1 MQLARSLRRTVLVA
15 ALAILLLQ
23 ALATGLMV
31 ERGRQEALAHSNQT
45 VERIGRAVEA
55 NINRHF
61 TQVESLLFGL
71 PVILGPVRDGRFDAN
86 RANEVLQELNNQ
98 NLIFRDLL
106 LLDASGQAV
115 ATALSVY
122 RRRRLP
128 LPSGPNFNESGLH
141 EGGLRIGGP
150 IRNPASREWGLF
162 FAHPVSVAGLANATA
177 MAEIPLLNLG
187 TLLASGGDAPGLRI
201 TLLRND
207 GMLLA
212 ALPHDES
219 VIATRPDAA
228 GEPPSLSLTRPT
240 LYGNLTIR
248 VTMSREAALAT
259 WASERWPAILFSAA
273 FALLVITLAG
283 LLTVMLRQR
292 ERAEGDR
299 DRWRSTLASALDSMT
314 DGFVLFG
321 PDDRLVICNQRFREM
336 YALSAPFIREGAS
349 FRDIMRE
356 GALRGQFPQLTG
368 DIEAAIDEMVRWRR
382 SKGTPLES
390 LLPDGRWLLI
400 TERMT
405 PDGGTIG
412 IRTDITELKRANQEL
427 AVARDAAH
435 AEDEAKSL
443 FLARMSHELRTP
455 LNSMLGFAQALLQD
469 NNLGPTQRDQL
480 RLLHDAGG
488 HLRELV
494 NRLLDLTKIEA
505 GQLDLD
511 SRPVTLRPLFEACA
525 GLMAPD
531 VDRKRLRLSLDI
543 APNTPEVVE
552 ADAMRLRQ
560 MLLNLLS
567 NAVKFTPAG
576 GRVDLR
582 VRALGGVPQG
592 GSVPQGGRIPQGSS
606 VPQGG
611 RGLPGVRIE
620 VQDSGPGVPL
630 DKRHLLFR
638 DFTQISPHS
647 EPEGLGTGL
656 GLAITARLAAAMGGA
671 IGCDSEPGAGALFWL
686 ELPLPERAGRIEP
699 APPSEP
705 FHGPPAGAPSG
716 DTTGSLYVL
725 VADDLAPNRLV
736 VQALLAPAGHRLDF
750 VNSGGAAISAVERE
764 RYDIV
769 LMDMHMPGID
779 GLEATRRIRA
789 LPLPRGEVPIL
800 GVTAST
806 QPEEISACYE
816 AGMDGHLA
824 KPIDR
829 DALLAAMRHLVAGHS
844 WRSVPNVRL
853 ATITAPADAAPLVNE
868 ATMRRA
874 LGELGPLAAHAM
886 RDMVEEI
893 RQGCEVLSSTAI
905 TRDVGRLRQ
914 AAHMVM
920 EPARSLGAER
930 LTAAID
936 RLQRAVR
943 AGQDITPHL
952 RALAPIAAQ
961 TLPLLETVAVGA

>member
-1 MQLARSLRRTVLVA
+1 MTRSLRRTVLVA
-15 ALAILLLQ
+15 AVAILLVQ
-23 ALATGLMV
+23 ALATGLML
-31 ERGRQEALAHSNQT
+31 ERGRQEAIAQANQT
-45 VERIGRAVEA
+45 VDRIARAVEA

-71 PVILGPVRDGRFDAN
+71 PVILGPARDGRFDPA
-86 RANEVLQELNNQ
+86 RASEVLQELNNQ
-98 NLIFRDLL
+98 NLIYRDLL
-106 LLDASGQAV
+106 LLDSSGQAV

-128 LPSGPNFNESGLH
+128 VPTGPSFNESGLH
-141 EGGLRIGGP
+141 DGGLRIGGP

-162 FAHPVSVAGLANATA
+162 FANPVSVAGLPNATA
-177 MAEIPLLNLG
+177 MAEIPLAHLS
-187 TLLASGGDAPGLRI
+187 TLLASGGEAPGLRI
-201 TLLRND
+201 TLMRND

-212 ALPHDES
+212 ALPHEEAQ
-219 VIATRPDAA
+219 IATKPDATT
-228 GEPPSLSLTRPT
+228 GPPVLALTRPT

-248 VTMSREAALAT
+248 VTMTRDAALAA
-259 WASERWPAILFSAA
+259 WSADRWPAILFSAA
-273 FALLVITLAG
+273 FGMLIVTLAG
-283 LLTVMLRQR
+283 LLSIMLRQR
-292 ERAEGDR
+292 ERAESDR

-336 YALSAPFIREGAS
+336 YALSAPFIREGAY

-382 SKGTPLES
+382 SKGPPLES
-390 LLPDGRWLLI
+390 LLPDGRWILI

-412 IRTDITELKRANQEL
+412 IRTDITELKRANEEL
-427 AVARDAAH
+427 ARARDAAH
-435 AEDEAKSL
+435 AEDEAKGM

-455 LNSMLGFAQALLQD
+455 LNSMLGFAQALMQD
-469 NNLGPTQRDQL
+469 NNLGHTQRDQL

-511 SRPVTLRPLFEACA
+511 ARPVTLRPLFEACV

-531 VDRKRLRLSLDI
+531 VDRKRLRLTLDI
-543 APNTPEVVE
+543 SPAMPEVVE

-567 NAVKFTPAG
+567 NAVKFTPTG

-582 VRALGGVPQG
+582 VRTLGRNQV
-592 GSVPQGGRIPQGSS
+592 
-606 VPQGG
+606 
-611 RGLPGVRIE
+611 GLRIE
-620 VQDSGPGVPL
+620 VQDSGPGVPP

-638 DFTQISPHS
+638 DFTQISPHAES
-647 EPEGLGTGL
+647 EGLGTGL
-656 GLAITARLAAAMGGA
+656 GLAITARLAGAMGGS

-686 ELPLPERAGRIEP
+686 ELPLRTLSARPEP
-699 APPSEP
+699 VAPIVPSVP
-705 FHGPPAGAPSG
+705 LPAG
-716 DTTGSLYVL
+716 LRVL

-736 VQALLAPAGHRLDF
+736 IQALLAPAGHHVDF
-750 VNSGGAAISAVERE
+750 VNSGSGAVSTVERE
-764 RYDIV
+764 SYDIV
-769 LMDMHMPGID
+769 LMDVHMPGMD

-789 LPLPRGEVPIL
+789 LPAPKGATPIL

-806 QPEEISACYE
+806 LPEEVSACYE

-829 DALLAAMRHLVAGHS
+829 DALFAAMAELMAGHS
-844 WRSVPNVRL
+844 WRAAL
-853 ATITAPADAAPLVNE
+853 PAMVLPPDEPPLVNRI
-868 ATMRRA
+868 TLRRA
-874 LGELGPLAAHAM
+874 LAELGPMASHAM
-886 RDMVEEI
+886 HDMVDEI
-893 RQGCEVLSSTAI
+893 IQGCDVLAEPHI
-905 TRDVGRLRQ
+905 ARDVTRMRQ

-930 LTAAID
+930 LTAGID
-936 RLQRAVR
+936 RLQRAIR
-943 AGQDITPHL
+943 AGQDVTPYL
-952 RALAPIAAQ
+952 QAVPRIVAE
-961 TLPLLETVAVGA
+961 TVPLLESVSVGA

>member
-1 MQLARSLRRTVLVA
+1 MSRSLRRTVLGA
-15 ALAILLLQ
+15 AVAILLVQ
-23 ALATGLMV
+23 ALATALMV
-31 ERGRQEALAHSNQT
+31 ERGRQEALGQANQT
-45 VERIGRAVEA
+45 VERIARAVEA

-71 PVILGPVRDGRFDAN
+71 PVILGPARDGRFDAN
-86 RANEVLQELNNQ
+86 RASEVLQELNNQ
-98 NLIFRDLL
+98 NLIYRDILV
-106 LLDASGQAV
+106 LDSTGQAV

-128 LPSGPNFNESGLH
+128 GPTGPSFNESGLH

-162 FAHPVSVAGLANATA
+162 FAHPVNISGLPNATA
-177 MAEIPLLNLG
+177 MAEIPLANLSQ
-187 TLLASGGDAPGLRI
+187 LLASGGDAPGLRI
-201 TLLRND
+201 TLMRND
-207 GMLLA
+207 GLLLA
-212 ALPHDES
+212 ALPHEEA
-219 VIATRPDAA
+219 VIATRPDPAA
-228 GEPPSLSLTRPT
+228 EPPVVALRRPT

-248 VTMSREAALAT
+248 VTMTREAALAA
-259 WASERWPAILFSAA
+259 WSADRWPAILFSAA
-273 FALLVITLAG
+273 FGLLIITLAG
-283 LLTVMLRQR
+283 LLSIMLRQR
-292 ERAEGDR
+292 ERSEGDR
-299 DRWRSTLASALDSMT
+299 DRWRTTLANALDSMS

-382 SKGTPLES
+382 SKGPPLES
-390 LLPDGRWLLI
+390 LLPDGRWILI

-412 IRTDITELKRANQEL
+412 IRTDITELKRANEEL
-427 AVARDAAH
+427 ARARDAAH
-435 AEDEAKSL
+435 AEDVAKGM

-455 LNSMLGFAQALLQD
+455 LNSMLGFAQALMSD
-469 NNLGPTQRDQL
+469 NKLGHTQRDQL
-480 RLLHDAGG
+480 RLLHDAGT

-511 SRPVTLRPLFEACA
+511 LRPVALHPLFEACV

-531 VDRKRLRLSLDI
+531 VDRKRLRLALDLSPAI
-543 APNTPEVVE
+543 PEMVE

-567 NAVKFTPAG
+567 NAIKFTPDG

-582 VRALGGVPQG
+582 VRPLARGQQG
-592 GSVPQGGRIPQGSS
+592 
-606 VPQGG
+606 
-611 RGLPGVRIE
+611 LRIE
-620 VQDSGPGVPL
+620 VQDSGPGVPP

-638 DFTQISPHS
+638 DFTQISPHGES
-647 EPEGLGTGL
+647 AGLGTGL

-671 IGCDSEPGAGALFWL
+671 IGCESEPGAGALFWL
-686 ELPLPERAGRIEP
+686 ELPLRTLAERP
-699 APPSEP
+699 APVPMP
-705 FHGPPAGAPSG
+705 PPAPLHPDMRG
-716 DTTGSLYVL
+716 LLVL

-736 VQALLAPAGHRLDF
+736 VQALLAPAGHRVEF
-750 VNSGGAAISAVERE
+750 VSSGAAAVTAVEGHAF
-764 RYDIV
+764 DIV
-769 LMDMHMPGID
+769 LMDVHMPGMD
-779 GLEATRRIRA
+779 GLEATRRIRM
-789 LPLPRGEVPIL
+789 LPAPKGSVPIL

-806 QPEEISACYE
+806 LPEEISACYE

-829 DALLAAMRHLVAGHS
+829 DALLAAMQDLVAGHS
-844 WRSVPNVRL
+844 WRSAL
-853 ATITAPADAAPLVNE
+853 PAMTQPRPEEPPLVNE
-868 ATMRRA
+868 ATLRRSLA
-874 LGELGPLAAHAM
+874 DLGALAAHAM
-886 RDMVEEI
+886 HDMVEEI
-893 RQGCEVLSSTAI
+893 REGCAVLAEARI
-905 TRDVGRLRQ
+905 ARDVTRMRQ

-930 LTAAID
+930 LTTGID
-936 RLQRAVR
+936 RLQRAIR
-943 AGQDITPHL
+943 AGQDVTPHL
-952 RALAPIAAQ
+952 DALPAIAAE
-961 TLPLLETVAVGA
+961 TLPLLQRVAVSA

>member
-1 MQLARSLRRTVLVA
+1 MDLTRSLRRTVIGA
-15 ALAILLLQ
+15 AVAILLVQ
-23 ALATGLMV
+23 ALATALLV
-31 ERGRQEALAHSNQT
+31 ERGRQEAIAQANHT
-45 VERIGRAVEA
+45 IERIARAVET
-55 NINRHF
+55 NINRNF

-71 PVILGPVRDGRFDAN
+71 PVILGPARDGRFDAN

-98 NLIFRDLL
+98 NLIYRDILV
-106 LLDASGQAV
+106 LDGSGQAV

-128 LPSGPNFNESGLH
+128 IPTGPSFNESGLH

-162 FAHPVSVAGLANATA
+162 FAHPVIVAGLPNATA
-177 MAEIPLLNLG
+177 MAEIPLAHLSL
-187 TLLASGGDAPGLRI
+187 LLASGGDAPGLRI

-212 ALPHDES
+212 ALPHEQS
-219 VIATRPDAA
+219 EIATRADLVA
-228 GEPPSLSLTRPT
+228 EPPVLAMTRPT

-248 VTMSREAALAT
+248 VTMTREAALAA
-259 WASERWPAILFSAA
+259 WSSDRWPALLFSAA
-273 FALLVITLAG
+273 FGLLIITLAG

-382 SKGTPLES
+382 SKGAPLES
-390 LLPDGRWLLI
+390 ILPDGRWILV

-412 IRTDITELKRANQEL
+412 IRTDITELKRANEEL
-427 AVARDAAH
+427 ARARDAAH
-435 AEDEAKSL
+435 AEDEAKGM

-455 LNSMLGFAQALLQD
+455 LNSMLGFSQALMQD
-469 NNLGPTQRDQL
+469 NQLGPTQRDQL

-511 SRPVTLRPLFEACA
+511 ARPVTLRPLFEACA

-531 VDRKRLRLSLDI
+531 VDRKHLRLSLDLS
-543 APNTPEVVE
+543 PRMPEVVE

-567 NAVKFTPAG
+567 NAVKFTPNG

-582 VRALGGVPQG
+582 VRSLA
-592 GSVPQGGRIPQGSS
+592 
-606 VPQGG
+606 
-611 RGLPGVRIE
+611 RGQPGIRIE
-620 VQDSGPGVPL
+620 VQDSGPGVPA
-630 DKRHLLFR
+630 DKRHMLFR

-647 EPEGLGTGL
+647 ESGGLGTGL

-671 IGCDSEPGAGALFWL
+671 IGCDSEPGTGALFWL
-686 ELPLPERAGRIEP
+686 ELPLRELTLRPEPVAAPP
-699 APPSEP
+699 APA
-705 FHGPPAGAPSG
+705 PAYPGGLS
-716 DTTGSLYVL
+716 VL
-725 VADDLAPNRLV
+725 VVDDLAPNRLV
-736 VQALLAPAGHRLDF
+736 VQALLAPAGHRMDF
-750 VNSGGAAISAVERE
+750 VNSGLAAISAVERQD
-764 RYDIV
+764 YDIV
-769 LMDMHMPGID
+769 LMDLHMPGLD
-779 GLEATRRIRA
+779 GLEATRRIR
-789 LPLPRGEVPIL
+789 LMPSPRGEIPIL

-806 QPEEISACYE
+806 LPEEVSACYE

-829 DALLAAMRHLVAGHS
+829 DALLAAMAALVAGHS
-844 WRSVPNVRL
+844 WRAALPAML
-853 ATITAPADAAPLVNE
+853 AAPDEPPLVNE
-868 ATMRRA
+868 ATLRRA
-874 LGELGPLAAHAM
+874 LTELGVLASHAM
-886 RDMVEEI
+886 HDMVDEI
-893 RQGCEVLSSTAI
+893 RQGCAVLAAPHIS
-905 TRDVGRLRQ
+905 RDVARMRQ

-920 EPARSLGAER
+920 EPARSLGAEQ
-930 LTAAID
+930 LVTGID
-936 RLQRAVR
+936 RLQRAIR
-943 AGQDITPHL
+943 AGQDVTTHL
-952 RALAPIAAQ
+952 RALPAIASA
-961 TLPLLETVAVGA
+961 TLPLLDRVVVGA

>member
-1 MQLARSLRRTVLVA
+1 MQLTRSLRRTVLGA
-15 ALAILLLQ
+15 AVAILLVQL
-23 ALATGLMV
+23 LATALTI
-31 ERGRQEALAHSNQT
+31 ERGRQEAISRGNQT
-45 VERIGRAVEA
+45 VERIARAVES

-61 TQVESLLFGL
+61 TQVEALLFGL
-71 PVILGPVRDGRFDAN
+71 PVILGPARDGRFDPN
-86 RANEVLQELNNQ
+86 RASDVLQELNNQ
-98 NLIFRDLL
+98 NLIYRDIL

-128 LPSGPNFNESGLH
+128 VPSGPSFNESGLH

-162 FAHPVSVAGLANATA
+162 FAHPVSVAGLPNATA
-177 MAEIPLLNLG
+177 MAEIPLAHLS

-212 ALPHDES
+212 AQPHDEAQ
-219 VIATRPDAA
+219 IATRPDAA
-228 GEPPSLSLTRPT
+228 DEVPVLALTRPT

-248 VTMSREAALAT
+248 VTMTRETALAS
-259 WASERWPAILFSAA
+259 WSADRWPAILFSAA
-273 FALLVITLAG
+273 FGLLIITLAG

-336 YALSAPFIREGAS
+336 YALSAPFIREGAA

-382 SKGTPLES
+382 SKGAPLES
-390 LLPDGRWLLI
+390 LLPDGRWILI

-412 IRTDITELKRANQEL
+412 IRTDITELKRANEEL
-427 AVARDAAH
+427 ARARDAAH
-435 AEDEAKSL
+435 AEDEAKGM

-469 NNLGPTQRDQL
+469 NTLGHAQREQL
-480 RLLHDAGG
+480 RHMHDAGG

-511 SRPVTLRPLFEACA
+511 ARPVTLRPLFEACA

-531 VDRKRLRLSLDI
+531 VERKRQRLSIDI
-543 APNTPEVVE
+543 GHTTPEVVE

-567 NAVKFTPAG
+567 NAVKFTPDG
-576 GRVDLR
+576 GRVELR
-582 VRALGGVPQG
+582 VRGLM
-592 GSVPQGGRIPQGSS
+592 
-606 VPQGG
+606 
-611 RGLPGVRIE
+611 RGQPGVRIE
-620 VQDSGPGVPL
+620 VQDNGPGVPPE
-630 DKRHLLFR
+630 KQHMLFR
-638 DFTQISPHS
+638 EFGQISPHS
-647 EPEGLGTGL
+647 ESGGLGTGL
-656 GLAITARLAAAMGGA
+656 GLAITARLAHAMGGA

-686 ELPLPERAGRIEP
+686 DLPLRTLPGRSPADAHP
-699 APPSEP
+699 APRSQ
-705 FHGPPAGAPSG
+705 PPPG
-716 DTTGSLYVL
+716 LRVL

-736 VQALLAPAGHRLDF
+736 IQALLVPAGHRVDF
-750 VNSGGAAISAVERE
+750 VSSGVGAISAVERE

-769 LMDMHMPGID
+769 LMDMHMPGMD

-789 LPLPRGEVPIL
+789 LGSPRGEVPIL

-806 QPEEISACYE
+806 MPEEISACYE

-829 DALLAAMRHLVAGHS
+829 DALLAAMAELVAGHS
-844 WRSVPNVRL
+844 WRAALP
-853 ATITAPADAAPLVNE
+853 AMAAPPDDAAVVNE
-868 ATMRRA
+868 SILRRA
-874 LGELGPLAAHAM
+874 LAELGPLAGHAM
-886 RDMVEEI
+886 QDMVEEI
-893 RQGCEVLSSTAI
+893 RQGCEVLASPNIA
-905 TRDVGRLRQ
+905 RDVSGMRQ

-936 RLQRAVR
+936 RLQRAIR
-943 AGQDITPHL
+943 AGRDVSPHL
-952 RALAPIAAQ
+952 RALPGIA
-961 TLPLLETVAVGA
+961 LETLDLLQRVSIDA

>member
-1 MQLARSLRRTVLVA
+1 MSCRGLGSPTGHAAPLTRSLRRTVVGTAVAVLLV
-15 ALAILLLQ
+15 Q

-31 ERGRQEALAHSNQT
+31 ERGRQEALAQANQT
-45 VERIGRAVEA
+45 IERIARAVEA

-71 PVILGPVRDGRFDAN
+71 PVILGPARDGRFDAN

-98 NLIFRDLL
+98 NLIYRDILV
-106 LLDASGQAV
+106 LDSTSQAV

-128 LPSGPNFNESGLH
+128 GPTGPSFNESGLH

-162 FAHPVSVAGLANATA
+162 FAHPVNISGLANATA
-177 MAEIPLLNLG
+177 MAEIPLANLSQ
-187 TLLASGGDAPGLRI
+187 LLASGGDAPGLRI
-201 TLLRND
+201 TLMRND
-207 GMLLA
+207 GLLLA
-212 ALPHDES
+212 ALPHDEGL
-219 VIATRPDAA
+219 IATRPDPAA
-228 GEPPSLSLTRPT
+228 EPPVLALTRPT

-248 VTMSREAALAT
+248 VTMTREAALAA
-259 WASERWPAILFSAA
+259 WSADRWPAILFSGA
-273 FALLVITLAG
+273 FGLLIITLAG
-283 LLTVMLRQR
+283 LLSIMLRQR
-292 ERAEGDR
+292 ERTEGDR
-299 DRWRSTLASALDSMT
+299 DRWRTTLANALDSMT

-382 SKGTPLES
+382 SKGAPLES
-390 LLPDGRWLLI
+390 LLPDGRWILI

-412 IRTDITELKRANQEL
+412 IRTDITELKRANEEL
-427 AVARDAAH
+427 ARARDAAH
-435 AEDEAKSL
+435 AEDVAKGM

-455 LNSMLGFAQALLQD
+455 LNSMLGFAQALMQD
-469 NNLGPTQRDQL
+469 NNLGHTQRDQL

-511 SRPVTLRPLFEACA
+511 LRPVALRPLFEACV

-531 VDRKRLRLSLDI
+531 VERKRLRLSLDLSP
-543 APNTPEVVE
+543 AMPEMVE

-567 NAVKFTPAG
+567 NAIKFTPDG

-582 VRALGGVPQG
+582 VRTLA
-592 GSVPQGGRIPQGSS
+592 
-606 VPQGG
+606 
-611 RGLPGVRIE
+611 RGQAGLRIE
-620 VQDSGPGVPL
+620 VQDSGPGVPP

-638 DFTQISPHS
+638 DFAQISPHGES
-647 EPEGLGTGL
+647 EGLGTGL

-671 IGCDSEPGAGALFWL
+671 IGCESEAGSGALFWL
-686 ELPLPERAGRIEP
+686 ELPLRTLAGRPVPEPVP
-699 APPSEP
+699 APVASMADMP
-705 FHGPPAGAPSG
+705 G
-716 DTTGSLYVL
+716 LLVL

-736 VQALLAPAGHRLDF
+736 IQALLAPAGHRVEF
-750 VNSGGAAISAVERE
+750 VSSGSAAVSAVEHHAF
-764 RYDIV
+764 DIV
-769 LMDMHMPGID
+769 LMDVHMPGMD
-779 GLEATRRIRA
+779 GLEATRRIRT
-789 LPLPRGEVPIL
+789 LPAPKGAIPIL

-806 QPEEISACYE
+806 LPEEISACYE

-829 DALLAAMRHLVAGHS
+829 DALLAAMQELVSGHS
-844 WRSVPNVRL
+844 WRAALPAMVPEE
-853 ATITAPADAAPLVNE
+853 PPLVNE
-868 ATMRRA
+868 ATLRRSVA
-874 LGELGPLAAHAM
+874 DLGALAAHAM
-886 RDMVEEI
+886 HDMVEEI
-893 RQGCEVLSSTAI
+893 REGCAVLAEPRI
-905 TRDVGRLRQ
+905 ARDVTRMRQ

-930 LTAAID
+930 LTNGID
-936 RLQRAVR
+936 RLQRAIR
-943 AGQDITPHL
+943 AGQDVTPHL
-952 RALAPIAAQ
+952 AALPGIVAE
-961 TLPLLETVAVGA
+961 TLPLLQRVAVSA

>member
-1 MQLARSLRRTVLVA
+1 MGWLCKRQRASLGHGPALTRSLRRSVLGA
-15 ALAILLLQ
+15 AVGILLVQ

-31 ERGRQEALAHSNQT
+31 ERGRQEAITQANQT
-45 VERIGRAVEA
+45 IERIARAVEA
-55 NINRHF
+55 NVNRHF

-71 PVILGPVRDGRFDAN
+71 PVILGPARDGRFDAA
-86 RANEVLQELNNQ
+86 RASEVLQELNNQ
-98 NLIFRDLL
+98 NLIYRDLL
-106 LLDASGQAV
+106 LLDPAGQAV

-128 LPSGPNFNESGLH
+128 VPTGPSFNDSGLH

-162 FAHPVSVAGLANATA
+162 FASPVAVAGLPNATA
-177 MAEIPLLNLG
+177 MAEIPLAHLSI
-187 TLLASGGDAPGLRI
+187 LLASGGDAPGLRI
-201 TLLRND
+201 TLMRND

-212 ALPHDES
+212 ALPHEEA
-219 VIATRPDAA
+219 VIATKPDPAL
-228 GEPPSLSLTRPT
+228 EPPVLAIARPT

-248 VTMSREAALAT
+248 VTMTREAALAA
-259 WASERWPAILFSAA
+259 WSAERWPAILFSAA
-273 FALLVITLAG
+273 FGLLIITLAG
-283 LLTVMLRQR
+283 LLSIMLRQR
-292 ERAEGDR
+292 ERTEGDR
-299 DRWRSTLASALDSMT
+299 DRWRTTLANALDSMT

-349 FRDIMRE
+349 FRDIMRQ

-382 SKGTPLES
+382 SKGQPLES
-390 LLPDGRWLLI
+390 LLPDGRWILI

-412 IRTDITELKRANQEL
+412 IRTDITELKRANAEL
-427 AVARDAAH
+427 ANARDAAH
-435 AEDEAKSL
+435 AEHEAKGM

-455 LNSMLGFAQALLQD
+455 LNSILGFAQALMED
-469 NNLGPTQRDQL
+469 NNLGHTQRDQL

-511 SRPVTLRPLFEACA
+511 TRPVALRQLFEACV

-531 VDRKRLRLSLDI
+531 VDRKRMRLSLDLSP
-543 APNTPEVVE
+543 AMPEMVE

-567 NAVKFTPAG
+567 NAVKFTPEG

-582 VRALGGVPQG
+582 VRTLGQG
-592 GSVPQGGRIPQGSS
+592 RT
-606 VPQGG
+606 
-611 RGLPGVRIE
+611 GLRIE
-620 VQDSGPGVPL
+620 VQDSGPGIPQ
-630 DKRHLLFR
+630 DKRHLLFS
-638 DFTQISPHS
+638 DFTQISPHGES
-647 EPEGLGTGL
+647 EGLGTGL
-656 GLAITARLAAAMGGA
+656 GLAITSRLAQAMGGS
-671 IGCDSEPGAGALFWL
+671 IGCESEPGAGALFWL
-686 ELPLPERAGRIEP
+686 ELPLRALAGRAPVVEP
-699 APPSEP
+699 GLRSGPRPMAPGL
-705 FHGPPAGAPSG
+705 HI
-716 DTTGSLYVL
+716 L
-725 VADDLAPNRLV
+725 VADDLAPNRMV
-736 VQALLAPAGHRLDF
+736 VQALLAPAGHRVDF
-750 VNSGGAAISAVERE
+750 VNSGSAAVHAVERDDF
-764 RYDIV
+764 DIV
-769 LMDMHMPGID
+769 LMDMHMPGMD

-789 LPLPRGEVPIL
+789 LGGTAGAIPIL

-806 QPEEISACYE
+806 LPEEISACYE

-829 DALLAAMRHLVAGHS
+829 DALLAAMAELVAGRS
-844 WRSVPNVRL
+844 WRSNLP
-853 ATITAPADAAPLVNE
+853 AMAPEQPPLVNDV
-868 ATMRRA
+868 TLRRSLKD
-874 LGELGPLAAHAM
+874 LGALAAHAM
-886 RDMVEEI
+886 QDMVEEI
-893 RQGCEVLSSTAI
+893 RQGCAVLAEAQI
-905 TRDVGRLRQ
+905 ARDVGRMRQ

-930 LTAAID
+930 LTHGID
-936 RLQRAVR
+936 RLQRAIR
-943 AGQDITPHL
+943 AGQDVAPHL
-952 RALAPIAAQ
+952 RALPHIVAE
-961 TLPLLETVAVGA
+961 TLPLLQRVAVSA

>member
-1 MQLARSLRRTVLVA
+1 MQLARSLRRTVLIA
-15 ALAILLLQ
+15 ALAILLVQ
-23 ALATGLMV
+23 ILATGLMV
-31 ERGRQEALAHSNQT
+31 ERGRQEALAQANQT

-71 PVILGPVRDGRFDAN
+71 PVILGPARDGRFDAN
-86 RANEVLQELNNQ
+86 RASEVLQELNNQ
-98 NLIFRDLL
+98 NLIYRDLL

-128 LPSGPNFNESGLH
+128 VPSGPTFNESGLH

-162 FAHPVSVAGLANATA
+162 FANPVTVSGLPNATA
-177 MAEIPLLNLG
+177 MAEIPLMNLG

-201 TLLRND
+201 TLMRND

-212 ALPHDES
+212 ALPHDER
-219 VIATRPDAA
+219 VIATKPDAA
-228 GEPPSLSLTRPT
+228 AEPPSLAITRPT

-248 VTMSREAALAT
+248 VTMTREAALAA
-259 WASERWPAILFSAA
+259 WSSERWPALLFSAA

-299 DRWRSTLASALDSMT
+299 DRWRSTLSSALDSMS

-356 GALRGQFPQLTG
+356 GALRGQFPQLKG

-382 SKGTPLES
+382 SKGAPLES
-390 LLPDGRWLLI
+390 LLPDGRWILI

-412 IRTDITELKRANQEL
+412 IRTDITELKRANEEL
-427 AVARDAAH
+427 AAARDAAH
-435 AEDEAKSL
+435 AEDEAKGL

-469 NNLGPTQRDQL
+469 NNLGHTQRDQL

-505 GQLDLD
+505 GKLDLD
-511 SRPVTLRPLFEACA
+511 ARPVTLRPLFEACA

-543 APNTPEVVE
+543 APNTPDVVE

-582 VRALGGVPQG
+582 VRGL
-592 GSVPQGGRIPQGSS
+592 
-606 VPQGG
+606 G
-611 RGLPGVRIE
+611 RGQPGLRIE

-638 DFTQISPHS
+638 DFTQISPHN

-686 ELPLPERAGRIEP
+686 ELPLPELTGRAEP
-699 APPSEP
+699 EPVAPPQTM
-705 FHGPPAGAPSG
+705 
-716 DTTGSLYVL
+716 TTASLRVL

-736 VQALLAPAGHRLDF
+736 VQALLAPAGHRIDF

-769 LMDMHMPGID
+769 LMDVHMPGLD

-789 LPLPRGEVPIL
+789 LPSPKGEVPIL

-806 QPEEISACYE
+806 LPEEISACYE

-829 DALLAAMRHLVAGHS
+829 DALLAAMRELVAGHS
-844 WRSVPNVRL
+844 WRSVLP
-853 ATITAPADAAPLVNE
+853 AMSAAPEAPPLVNE
-868 ATMRRA
+868 ATLRRA

-893 RQGCEVLSSTAI
+893 RQGCDVLGGAAI
-905 TRDVGRLRQ
+905 ARDVTRMRQ

-936 RLQRAVR
+936 RLQRAIR
-943 AGQDITPHL
+943 AGQDVTPHL
-952 RALAPIAAQ
+952 RALPVIASE
-961 TLPLLETVAVGA
+961 TLPLLETVSVGV

>member
-1 MQLARSLRRTVLVA
+1 M
-15 ALAILLLQ
+15 AILLVQ
-23 ALATGLMV
+23 ALATGLMI
-31 ERGRQEALAHSNQT
+31 ERGRQEALAQAKQT
-45 VERIGRAVEA
+45 VERIARAVEA

-71 PVILGPVRDGRFDAN
+71 PVILGPARDGRFDAN
-86 RANEVLQELNNQ
+86 RASEVLQELNNQ
-98 NLIFRDLL
+98 NLIYRDILV
-106 LLDASGQAV
+106 LDSTGQAV

-128 LPSGPNFNESGLH
+128 GPTGPSFNESGLH

-162 FAHPVSVAGLANATA
+162 FAHPVNIAGLPNATA
-177 MAEIPLLNLG
+177 MAEIPLANLSQ
-187 TLLASGGDAPGLRI
+187 LLASGGDAPGLRI
-201 TLLRND
+201 TLMRND
-207 GMLLA
+207 GLLLA
-212 ALPHDES
+212 ALPHDEGL
-219 VIATRPDAA
+219 IATRPDPTA
-228 GEPPSLSLTRPT
+228 EPPVLALTRPT

-248 VTMSREAALAT
+248 VTMTREAALVA
-259 WASERWPAILFSAA
+259 WSSDRWPAILFSAA
-273 FALLVITLAG
+273 FGLLIITLAG
-283 LLTVMLRQR
+283 LLSIMLRQR
-292 ERAEGDR
+292 ERSEGDR
-299 DRWRSTLASALDSMT
+299 DRWRTTLANALDSMS

-382 SKGTPLES
+382 SKGAPLES
-390 LLPDGRWLLI
+390 LLPDGRWILI

-412 IRTDITELKRANQEL
+412 IRTDITELKRANEEL
-427 AVARDAAH
+427 ARARDAAH
-435 AEDEAKSL
+435 AEDVAKGM

-455 LNSMLGFAQALLQD
+455 LNSMLGFAQALMQD
-469 NNLGPTQRDQL
+469 NNLGATQRDQL

-511 SRPVTLRPLFEACA
+511 LRPVALRPLFEACA

-531 VDRKRLRLSLDI
+531 VDRKRLRLSLDLSP
-543 APNTPEVVE
+543 AMPEMVE

-567 NAVKFTPAG
+567 NAVKFTPDG

-582 VRALGGVPQG
+582 VRPLARQQQG
-592 GSVPQGGRIPQGSS
+592 
-606 VPQGG
+606 
-611 RGLPGVRIE
+611 LRIE
-620 VQDSGPGVPL
+620 VQDCGPGVPP

-638 DFTQISPHS
+638 DFTQISPHGES
-647 EPEGLGTGL
+647 EGLGTGL

-671 IGCDSEPGAGALFWL
+671 IGCDSEAGSGALFWL
-686 ELPLPERAGRIEP
+686 ELPLRTLAGRPMPEPMPPP
-699 APPSEP
+699 APPDP
-705 FHGPPAGAPSG
+705 NLPG
-716 DTTGSLYVL
+716 LLVL

-736 VQALLAPAGHRLDF
+736 VQALLAPAGHRVEF
-750 VNSGGAAISAVERE
+750 VSNGSAAVAAVERQAF
-764 RYDIV
+764 DIV
-769 LMDMHMPGID
+769 LMDVHMPGMD
-779 GLEATRRIRA
+779 GLEATRRIRT
-789 LPLPRGEVPIL
+789 LPAPKGAIPIL

-806 QPEEISACYE
+806 LPEEISACYE

-829 DALLAAMRHLVAGHS
+829 DALLAAMQDLVAGHS
-844 WRSVPNVRL
+844 WRAAL
-853 ATITAPADAAPLVNE
+853 PAMTPEEPPLVNE
-868 ATMRRA
+868 ATLRRSLADLGA
-874 LGELGPLAAHAM
+874 LASHAM
-886 RDMVEEI
+886 QDMVEEI
-893 RQGCEVLSSTAI
+893 REGCAVLAEPRI
-905 TRDVGRLRQ
+905 ARDVTRMRQ
-914 AAHMVM
+914 AAHLVM

-930 LTAAID
+930 LTNGID
-936 RLQRAVR
+936 RLQRAIR
-943 AGQDITPHL
+943 AGQDVTPHL
-952 RALAPIAAQ
+952 DALPEIAAE
-961 TLPLLETVAVGA
+961 TLPLLQRVAVGA

>member
-1 MQLARSLRRTVLVA
+1 LTRSLRRTVLGA
-15 ALAILLLQ
+15 ALAILLVQ
-23 ALATGLMV
+23 ALATVLLV
-31 ERGRQEALAHSNQT
+31 ERGRQEALAQAHQT
-45 VERIGRAVEA
+45 VERIARAVEA

-71 PVILGPVRDGRFDAN
+71 PVILGPARDGRFDAN
-86 RANEVLQELNNQ
+86 RASEVLQELNNQ
-98 NLIFRDLL
+98 NLIYRDILV
-106 LLDASGQAV
+106 LDGSGQAV

-128 LPSGPNFNESGLH
+128 VPSGPSFNESGLH

-150 IRNPASREWGLF
+150 LRNPASREWGLF
-162 FAHPVSVAGLANATA
+162 FAHPVNIAGLPNATA
-177 MAEIPLLNLG
+177 MAEIPLAHLS

-207 GMLLA
+207 GLLLA
-212 ALPHDES
+212 ALPHEEGQ
-219 VIATRPDAA
+219 IATRPDAA
-228 GEPPSLSLTRPT
+228 AEPAVLALTRPT

-248 VTMSREAALAT
+248 VTMTREAALAA
-259 WASERWPAILFSAA
+259 WSADRWPALLFSAA
-273 FALLVITLAG
+273 FGLLIITLAG
-283 LLTVMLRQR
+283 LLSIMLRQR

-299 DRWRSTLASALDSMT
+299 DRWRTTLANALDSMT

-382 SKGTPLES
+382 SKGAPLES
-390 LLPDGRWLLI
+390 LLPDGRWILI

-412 IRTDITELKRANQEL
+412 IRTDITELKRANEEL
-427 AVARDAAH
+427 ARARDAAH
-435 AEDEAKSL
+435 AEDEAKGM

-469 NNLGPTQRDQL
+469 NNLGHTQRDQL

-511 SRPVTLRPLFEACA
+511 LRPVALRPLFEACV

-531 VDRKRLRLSLDI
+531 VDRKRLRLALDLS
-543 APNTPEVVE
+543 PSMPEMVE

-567 NAVKFTPAG
+567 NAVKFTPDA

-582 VRALGGVPQG
+582 VRRLGH
-592 GSVPQGGRIPQGSS
+592 GRP
-606 VPQGG
+606 
-611 RGLPGVRIE
+611 GLRIE
-620 VQDSGPGVPL
+620 VQDTGPGVPH

-638 DFTQISPHS
+638 DFTQISPHA
-647 EPEGLGTGL
+647 EAEGMGTGL
-656 GLAITARLAAAMGGA
+656 GLAITARLAAAMGGG
-671 IGCDSEPGAGALFWL
+671 IGCESEPGAGAMFWL
-686 ELPLPERAGRIEP
+686 ELPLRELTGRPAPAPMPP
-699 APPSEP
+699 APPMVSAL
-705 FHGPPAGAPSG
+705 PPG
-716 DTTGSLYVL
+716 LRIL

-736 VQALLAPAGHRLDF
+736 VQALLAPAGHQVDF
-750 VNSGGAAISAVERE
+750 VNSGGAAVSAVTRDA
-764 RYDIV
+764 YDIV
-769 LMDMHMPGID
+769 LMDMHMPGMD
-779 GLEATRRIRA
+779 GLEATRRIRC
-789 LPLPRGEVPIL
+789 LPMPKGGIPVL

-806 QPEEISACYE
+806 LPEEVAACYE

-829 DALLAAMRHLVAGHS
+829 EALLAAMAELVAGHS
-844 WRSVPNVRL
+844 WRAASP
-853 ATITAPADAAPLVNE
+853 AMPIAPPAAFTPDAPPWVNE
-868 ATMRRA
+868 VTLRRA
-874 LGELGPLAAHAM
+874 LRELGAMASHALH
-886 RDMVEEI
+886 DMVEEI
-893 RQGCEVLSSTAI
+893 GQGCDVLAEPQI
-905 TRDVGRLRQ
+905 ARDVMRMRQ
-914 AAHMVM
+914 AAHQVM
-920 EPARSLGAER
+920 EPARSLGCER
-930 LTAAID
+930 LVAGID
-936 RLQRAVR
+936 RLQRAIR
-943 AGQDITPHL
+943 AGQDVTPHL
-952 RALAPIAAQ
+952 RALTGLRAE
-961 TLPLLETVAVGA
+961 TLPLLERVAVGA

>member
-1 MQLARSLRRTVLVA
+1 M
-15 ALAILLLQ
+15 AILLVQ

-31 ERGRQEALAHSNQT
+31 ERGRQEALDQANQT
-45 VERIGRAVEA
+45 VERIARAVEA

-71 PVILGPVRDGRFDAN
+71 PIIIGPARDGRFDAN

-98 NLIFRDLL
+98 NLIFRDIL
-106 LLDASGQAV
+106 LLDSTGQAV

-128 LPSGPNFNESGLH
+128 LPTGPSFNESGLH

-162 FAHPVSVAGLANATA
+162 FANPVNLAGLPNATA
-177 MAEIPLLNLG
+177 MAEIPLERLSN
-187 TLLASGGDAPGLRI
+187 LLASGGDAPGLRI
-201 TLLRND
+201 TLMRSD

-212 ALPHDES
+212 ALPHEEAQ
-219 VIATRPDAA
+219 IATKAA
-228 GEPPSLSLTRPT
+228 PGAEPPVLAITRPT

-248 VTMSREAALAT
+248 ATMTREAALAG
-259 WASERWPAILFSAA
+259 WSADRWPAILFSAA
-273 FALLVITLAG
+273 FGLLIITLAG
-283 LLTVMLRQR
+283 LLSLMLRQR

-299 DRWRSTLASALDSMT
+299 DRWRSTLANALDSMT

-336 YALSAPFIREGAS
+336 YALSAPFIREGAA

-382 SKGTPLES
+382 SKGAPLES
-390 LLPDGRWLLI
+390 LLPDGRWILI

-412 IRTDITELKRANQEL
+412 IRTDITELKRANEEL
-427 AVARDAAH
+427 ARARDAAH
-435 AEDEAKSL
+435 AEDEAKGM

-455 LNSMLGFAQALLQD
+455 LNSMLGFAQALMQD
-469 NNLGPTQRDQL
+469 NNLPHTQRDQL

-505 GQLDLD
+505 GQFDLD
-511 SRPVTLRPLFEACA
+511 TRPVALRPLFEACL

-531 VDRKRLRLSLDI
+531 VDRKRLRLSLDLSP
-543 APNTPEVVE
+543 AMPEMVT
-552 ADAMRLRQ
+552 ADSMRLRQ

-567 NAVKFTPAG
+567 NAVKFTPDG

-582 VRALGGVPQG
+582 VRPLASHQM
-592 GSVPQGGRIPQGSS
+592 
-606 VPQGG
+606 
-611 RGLPGVRIE
+611 GLRIE
-620 VQDSGPGVPL
+620 VQDSGPGVPP

-638 DFTQISPHS
+638 DFTQISPHGES
-647 EPEGLGTGL
+647 EGLGTGL
-656 GLAITARLAAAMGGA
+656 GLAITARLATAMGGG

-686 ELPLPERAGRIEP
+686 ELPLRTLAERAPPEV
-699 APPSEP
+699 APPIWTP
-705 FHGPPAGAPSG
+705 NPSQPG
-716 DTTGSLYVL
+716 LLVL

-736 VQALLAPAGHRLDF
+736 VQALLAPAGHRVEF
-750 VNSGGAAISAVERE
+750 VNNGAAAVLAVEQHAF
-764 RYDIV
+764 DIV
-769 LMDMHMPGID
+769 LMDVHMPGMD
-779 GLEATRRIRA
+779 GLEATRRIRT
-789 LPLPRGEVPIL
+789 LPAPKGAIPIL

-806 QPEEISACYE
+806 LPEEISACYE

-829 DALLAAMRHLVAGHS
+829 DPLLAAMQNLVAGGS
-844 WRSVPNVRL
+844 WRSALP
-853 ATITAPADAAPLVNE
+853 AMTARPEEPPLLNE
-868 ATMRRA
+868 ATLRRS
-874 LGELGPLAAHAM
+874 LGDLGALAAHAM
-886 RDMVEEI
+886 HDMVEEI
-893 RQGCEVLSSTAI
+893 REGCAVLAEPRI
-905 TRDVGRLRQ
+905 ARDVTRMRH

-930 LTAAID
+930 LTNGID
-936 RLQRAVR
+936 RLQRAIR
-943 AGQDITPHL
+943 AGQDVTPHL
-952 RALAPIAAQ
+952 RALPAITAD
-961 TLPLLETVAVGA
+961 TLPLLQRVAVRA

>member
-1 MQLARSLRRTVLVA
+1 LNRSLRRSVLGA
-15 ALAILLLQ
+15 ALAILLIQ
-23 ALATGLMV
+23 ALATFLMV
-31 ERGRQEALAHSNQT
+31 ERGRQEALAQANQT
-45 VERIGRAVEA
+45 VERIARAVEA

-71 PVILGPVRDGRFDAN
+71 PVILGPARDGRFDAN
-86 RANEVLQELNNQ
+86 RASEVLQELNNQ
-98 NLIFRDLL
+98 NLIYRDILV
-106 LLDASGQAV
+106 LDGTGQAV

-128 LPSGPNFNESGLH
+128 VPTGPSFNESGLH

-150 IRNPASREWGLF
+150 LRNPASREWGLF
-162 FAHPVSVAGLANATA
+162 FAHPVAISGLPNATA
-177 MAEIPLLNLG
+177 MAEIPLAHLSQ
-187 TLLASGGDAPGLRI
+187 LLASGGDAPGLRI
-201 TLLRND
+201 TLMRND

-212 ALPHDES
+212 ALPHEEAQ
-219 VIATRPDAA
+219 IATRPDLTA
-228 GEPPSLSLTRPT
+228 EPPVLALTRPT
-240 LYGNLTIR
+240 LYGTLTIR
-248 VTMSREAALAT
+248 VTMTREAALAA
-259 WASERWPAILFSAA
+259 WSAERWPALLFSAA
-273 FALLVITLAG
+273 FGLLVITLAG
-283 LLTVMLRQR
+283 LLSIMLRQR

-299 DRWRSTLASALDSMT
+299 DRWRTTLANALDSMT

-382 SKGTPLES
+382 SKGPPLES
-390 LLPDGRWLLI
+390 LLPDGRWILI

-412 IRTDITELKRANQEL
+412 IRTDITELKRANEEL
-427 AVARDAAH
+427 ARARDAAH
-435 AEDEAKSL
+435 AEDEAKGM

-469 NNLGPTQRDQL
+469 NNLGHTQRDQL

-511 SRPVTLRPLFEACA
+511 LRPVTLRPLFEACV

-531 VDRKRLRLSLDI
+531 VDRKRLRLALDL
-543 APNTPEVVE
+543 APSMPELVE

-567 NAVKFTPAG
+567 NAVKFTPDA

-582 VRALGGVPQG
+582 VRRLGH
-592 GSVPQGGRIPQGSS
+592 GRAGI
-606 VPQGG
+606 
-611 RGLPGVRIE
+611 RIE

-638 DFTQISPHS
+638 DFTQISPHAAT
-647 EPEGLGTGL
+647 EGMGTGL
-656 GLAITARLAAAMGGA
+656 GLAITARLAAAMGGS
-671 IGCDSEPGAGALFWL
+671 IGCDSEPGTGALFWL
-686 ELPLPERAGRIEP
+686 ELPLRELAGRP
-699 APPSEP
+699 APAPVP
-705 FHGPPAGAPSG
+705 TAPLPAHALPPG
-716 DTTGSLYVL
+716 LRVL

-736 VQALLAPAGHRLDF
+736 VQALLAPAGHQVEF
-750 VNSGGAAISAVERE
+750 VNSGGGAVSAVSRE
-764 RYDIV
+764 AYDIV
-769 LMDMHMPGID
+769 LMDMHMPGMD
-779 GLEATRRIRA
+779 GLEATRRIRT
-789 LPLPRGEVPIL
+789 LPPPRGRIPIL

-806 QPEEISACYE
+806 LPEEVAACYE

-829 DALLAAMRHLVAGHS
+829 DALLGAMAELVAGQS
-844 WRSVPNVRL
+844 WRPAPPNL
-853 ATITAPADAAPLVNE
+853 PPDEPPLVNE
-868 ATMRRA
+868 VTLRRA
-874 LGELGPLAAHAM
+874 LGELGAM
-886 RDMVEEI
+886 AGPALQDMVQEVA
-893 RQGCEVLSSTAI
+893 QGCDVLAEPQI
-905 TRDVGRLRQ
+905 ARDVARMRQ
-914 AAHMVM
+914 AAHLVM
-920 EPARSLGAER
+920 EPARSLGCER
-930 LTAAID
+930 LVAGID
-936 RLQRAVR
+936 RLQRAIR
-943 AGQDITPHL
+943 AGQDVAPHL
-952 RALAPIAAQ
+952 RALPALRDA
-961 TLPLLETVAVGA
+961 TLPLLEQIAVSV